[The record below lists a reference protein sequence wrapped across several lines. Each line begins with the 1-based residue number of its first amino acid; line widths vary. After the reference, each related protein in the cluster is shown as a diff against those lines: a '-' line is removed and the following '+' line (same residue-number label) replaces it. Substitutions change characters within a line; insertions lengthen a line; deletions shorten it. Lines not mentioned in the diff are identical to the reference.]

1 MIETYPYGTRK
12 DLVSEKEEIKCNNII
27 MQNMINFDDVT
38 KENMRDN
45 ISIWPQIFDHS
56 YRILITGGFG
66 SRKSNLF
73 FHLISHQPDIDKIY
87 LDTKDPYEAKY
98 QFLINKRVKTGL
110 KYFNDSKAFI
120 EYEIYNIYK
129 ILIHFDDMI
138 ADMLSNRK
146 LNPIVTELFIRGRK
160 LNISLV
166 SVTQSYLAVPK
177 IIMLNSTQYFIMK
190 ILNTRELR

>member
-1 MIETYPYGTRK
+1 
-12 DLVSEKEEIKCNNII
+12 
-27 MQNMINFDDVT
+27 MINFDDVT

-98 QFLINKRVKTGL
+98 QFLINNRVKTGL

-120 EYEIYNIYK
+120 EYKTYNIYK
-129 ILIHFDDMI
+129 ILIPFDDMI

-166 SVTQSYLAVPK
+166 SVTQSYLAVPR
-177 IIMLNSTQYFIMK
+177 IIMLNSTQYFIIK
-190 ILNTRELR
+190 ISNTREL